1 MSWNQVQIIS
11 LASSI
16 ADAAA
21 ANRNGIKGLLGI
33 GLRTFHIKGNPVF
46 GNSSPS
52 PKNPSDF
59 PISCNWVFDCF
70 MFADE
75 TFVKAYQSF
84 ETCVL
89 VNNNLCGNLF
99 SSLELPRTFNEIFTS
114 FYSWF

>member
-59 PISCNWVFDCF
+59 PISCN
-70 MFADE
+70 
-75 TFVKAYQSF
+75 
-84 ETCVL
+84 
-89 VNNNLCGNLF
+89 
-99 SSLELPRTFNEIFTS
+99 
-114 FYSWF
+114 